1 MNVKLIR
8 MWSGEDVI
16 ADLIDD
22 KSDMGEDVIVIQN
35 PIVAVPAGNGQ
46 MGFAPW
52 SPLLKGKNEEIEV
65 SKKYVVYIAE
75 AQEQIVDN
83 YKDMFSVIKSPSKK
97 LIV

>member
-16 ADLIDD
+16 ADQVGDLTDT
-22 KSDMGEDVIVIQN
+22 IVISN
-35 PIVAVPAGNGQ
+35 PIVAIPTGNGQ

-52 SPLLKGKNEEIEV
+52 SPLLKGKDVDLEV
-65 SKKYVVYIAE
+65 SKKYVVYISE

>member
-16 ADLIDD
+16 ADLVEEKVDSINI
-22 KSDMGEDVIVIQN
+22 MN

-52 SPLLKGKNEEIEV
+52 SPLLKGKNEELEV
-65 SKKYVVYIAE
+65 TKKYIVYIAE
-75 AQEQIVDN
+75 AQEQIVEQ
-83 YKDMFSVIKSPSKK
+83 YEEMFSVIKAPSKK

>member
-16 ADLIDD
+16 ADQVGDLT
-22 KSDMGEDVIVIQN
+22 ETIVIRN
-35 PIVAVPAGNGQ
+35 PIVAIPAGNGQ

-52 SPLLKGKNEEIEV
+52 SPLLKDKNIDLEV
-65 SKKYVVYIAE
+65 SKKYIVYISE
-75 AQEQIVDN
+75 AQEQIVEQ
-83 YKDMFSVIKSPSKK
+83 YEQMFSVIKSPSKK

>member
-16 ADLIDD
+16 ADQVGDLGDT
-22 KSDMGEDVIVIQN
+22 IVIRN
-35 PIVAVPAGNGQ
+35 PIVAIPAGNGQ
-46 MGFAPW
+46 LGFAPW
-52 SPLLKGKNEEIEV
+52 SPLLKGKDIDLEV

-75 AQEQIVDN
+75 AQEQIVEQ
-83 YKDMFSVIKSPSKK
+83 YEEMFSVIKSPSKK

>member
-16 ADLIDD
+16 ADQVGDLTDT
-22 KSDMGEDVIVIQN
+22 IVIRN
-35 PIVAVPAGNGQ
+35 PIVAIPAGNGQ

-52 SPLLKGKNEEIEV
+52 SPLLKGKDVDLEV
-65 SKKYVVYIAE
+65 SKKYVVYISE
-75 AQEQIVDN
+75 AQEQIVN
-83 YKDMFSVIKSPSKK
+83 SYMDMFSVIKSPSKK

>member
-22 KSDMGEDVIVIQN
+22 KDESIVIAN

-46 MGFAPW
+46 MGFARW
-52 SPLLKGKNEEIEV
+52 SPLLKGKNEELQV
-65 SKKYVVYIAE
+65 TKKYVVYVAE
-75 AQEQIVDN
+75 AQEQIVEQ
-83 YKDMFSVIKSPSKK
+83 YTDMFSVIKSPNKK

>member
-16 ADLIDD
+16 ADLIDEKD
-22 KSDMGEDVIVIQN
+22 DSVVICI

-52 SPLLKGKNEEIEV
+52 SPLLKGKNEELEV
-65 SKKYVVYIAE
+65 TKKYVVYTADP
-75 AQEQIVDN
+75 QEQIVDN
-83 YKDMFSVIKSPSKK
+83 YKDMFSVIKSPIKK

>member
-8 MWSGEDVI
+8 MWSGEDVVT
-16 ADLIDD
+16 DLVDEIDD
-22 KSDMGEDVIVIQN
+22 SVVICN

-52 SPLLKGKNEEIEV
+52 SPILKGKGEEINV
-65 SKKYVVYIAE
+65 TKKYVVYIAD
-75 AQEQIVDN
+75 AQEQIVEQ
-83 YKDMFSVIKSPSKK
+83 YEEMFSILKTPSKK

>member
-22 KSDMGEDVIVIQN
+22 KDDSIIIMN

-52 SPLLKGKNEEIEV
+52 SPLLKGKNEELEV
-65 SKKYVVYIAE
+65 TKKYVVYIAE
-75 AQEQIVDN
+75 AQEQIVEQ
-83 YKDMFSVIKSPSKK
+83 YEEMFSVIKAPSKK

>member
-16 ADLIDD
+16 ADVKDNLTEI
-22 KSDMGEDVIVIQN
+22 IVITN

-46 MGFAPW
+46 LGFAPW
-52 SPLLKGKNEEIEV
+52 SPLLKGKDEEIEIT
-65 SKKYVVYIAE
+65 KKYIVYIAD
-75 AQEQIVDN
+75 AQEQIVEQ

>member
-16 ADLIDD
+16 ADLIEE
-22 KSDMGEDVIVIQN
+22 KEDSVIFCN
-35 PIVAVPAGNGQ
+35 PIVAIPAGNGQ

-52 SPLLKGKNEEIEV
+52 SPLLKGKNEELEV
-65 SKKYVVYIAE
+65 TKKYVVYIADP
-75 AQEQIVDN
+75 QEQIVDN
-83 YKDMFSVIKSPSKK
+83 YKDMFSVIKAPSKK

>member
-22 KSDMGEDVIVIQN
+22 KSDMGEDVIVIAN
-35 PIVAVPAGNGQ
+35 PIVAIPAGNGQ

-52 SPLLKGKNEEIEV
+52 SPLLKGKNEELNV
-65 SKKYVVYIAE
+65 TKKYVVYIAE
-75 AQEQIVDN
+75 AQEQIVEQ
-83 YKDMFSVIKSPSKK
+83 YSEMFSVIKAPTKK
-97 LIV
+97 LVL

>member
-8 MWSGEDVI
+8 MWSGEDVV
-16 ADLIDD
+16 ADQV
-22 KSDMGEDVIVIQN
+22 SDLTDSIVIRN
-35 PIVAVPAGNGQ
+35 PIVAIPAGQGQ

-52 SPLLKGKNEEIEV
+52 SPLLKGKDIDLEV
-65 SKKYVVYIAE
+65 TKKYVVYITE
-75 AQEQIVDN
+75 AQEQIVEQ

>member
-16 ADLIDD
+16 ADQVGDLADT
-22 KSDMGEDVIVIQN
+22 IVIRN
-35 PIVAVPAGNGQ
+35 PIIAIPAGNGQ

-52 SPLLKGKNEEIEV
+52 SPLLKDKDIDLEV
-65 SKKYVVYIAE
+65 SKKYVVYISE
-75 AQEQIVDN
+75 AQEQIVDS